1 MLLLPVA
8 FAAIALCG
16 KAVATASAITCCCM
30 PRLYVVAVALCNCY
44 MLSLCLQ
51 RVMPL
56 PFIVAF

>member
-1 MLLLPVA
+1 MVLLPVA

-16 KAVATASAITCCCM
+16 KAVATASAIACCM

-44 MLSLCLQ
+44 MLLLCLQ

-56 PFIVAF
+56 PLIVAF